1 MLLARVLC
9 PLASARVSG
18 CPYRDL
24 SVVDHIVTSLLVLV
38 AVAVAD
44 LRAGGGGEGQA
55 G

>member
-1 MLLARVLC
+1 M
-9 PLASARVSG
+9 ASARVSG

-38 AVAVAD
+38 AVAVAN